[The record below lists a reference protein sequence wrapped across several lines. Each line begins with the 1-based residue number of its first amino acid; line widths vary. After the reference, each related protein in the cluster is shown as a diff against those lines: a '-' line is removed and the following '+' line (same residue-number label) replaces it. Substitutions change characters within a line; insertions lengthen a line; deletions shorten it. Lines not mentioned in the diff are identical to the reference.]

1 MIDGVGRPKKN
12 DYPTYMTV
20 DGDRGG
26 FIIRNPVT
34 GKKKRF
40 SAEQEDLARETAR
53 LLGTW
58 VETRRQRAALEA
70 GRPTVG
76 HVVGRWV
83 EERLPLQP
91 WDESTAQTARWRLER
106 IRVEMGA
113 RLMEDTDCVY
123 LETWLKQRAKKAD
136 PFNKWRGILVLLWR
150 FAVAQKLAA
159 ANEAEKV
166 EPRSTSRKI
175 AGNRKE
181 RQQLDVEGFRAIHER
196 APGWLQLAMDGSLL
210 TLQARNEVCGMQHPH
225 FRDGYLFVIRD
236 KTAGDSHMAFIK
248 IRLTP
253 ELEALQARAR
263 KLDDIASPYLVHRAP
278 ERRQRRWMAGK
289 SHWTYV
295 NGSYL
300 TKAFAVARDQVPRFA
315 ALPERQRPSFH
326 EIRGLGGRL
335 YLARGTSKAD
345 IQALMTHSNP
355 STTEIY
361 LERGPQ
367 ALTIDDYHTVSAPFT
382 LRDLLS

>member
-1 MIDGVGRPKKN
+1 
-12 DYPTYMTV
+12 
-20 DGDRGG
+20 
-26 FIIRNPVT
+26 
-34 GKKKRF
+34 
-40 SAEQEDLARETAR
+40 
-53 LLGTW
+53 
-58 VETRRQRAALEA
+58 
-70 GRPTVG
+70 
-76 HVVGRWV
+76 
-83 EERLPLQP
+83 
-91 WDESTAQTARWRLER
+91 
-106 IRVEMGA
+106 
-113 RLMEDTDCVY
+113 
-123 LETWLKQRAKKAD
+123 
-136 PFNKWRGILVLLWR
+136 
-150 FAVAQKLAA
+150 
-159 ANEAEKV
+159 
-166 EPRSTSRKI
+166 
-175 AGNRKE
+175 
-181 RQQLDVEGFRAIHER
+181 
-196 APGWLQLAMDGSLL
+196 
-210 TLQARNEVCGMQHPH
+210 
-225 FRDGYLFVIRD
+225 
-236 KTAGDSHMAFIK
+236 MAFIK

-278 ERRQRRWMAGK
+278 ERRQRWWMAGK